1 MLAASPEA
9 CATSLL
15 RELGITQPSEIS
27 VDDIA
32 WMRRALVRDEDLKG
46 AEARLVT
53 FGNRAIISVSTAII
67 ETGRR
72 RFAIAHEIGHLE
84 LHRQISSLALCVVS
98 DLDLKPL
105 EDYARPRSEQEAN
118 SFASALLM
126 PDFLFRP
133 ACQKAA
139 PSFSLIEQLATDFG
153 TTLTAT
159 ALRYIAF
166 CPERCAVVFSQD
178 RYIRWYSATSDFGFH
193 IPVREPLDPYSLAVD
208 FFDGKPLPARMETVD
223 VSTWLRGR
231 YRSNAMIKE
240 ESRALPR
247 YNAVLSLLWIHEEIE
262 PDPDDWDDTETFTPD
277 GRWRRRE

>member
-1 MLAASPEA
+1 MLAATPDA
-9 CATSLL
+9 RATTLL
-15 RELGITQPSEIS
+15 RNLGITQPSEIS

-32 WMRRALVRDEDLKG
+32 WMRGALVRDENLKG

-53 FGNRAIISVSTAII
+53 FSNRAIISISTHII
-67 ETGRR
+67 EPGRR

-98 DLDLKPL
+98 DLDLRPL
-105 EDYARPRSEQEAN
+105 EESAYPQSEQEAN
-118 SFASALLM
+118 IFASALLM

-133 ACQKAA
+133 GCQKPA
-139 PSFSLIEQLATDFG
+139 PSLSVIEQLAENFG

-178 RYIRWYSATSDFGFH
+178 RCIRWYKPTADFGFH
-193 IPVREPLDPYSLAVD
+193 IPVRETLDPYSLAID
-208 FFDGKPLPARMETVD
+208 FFDGKSIPDRMETVD
-223 VSTWLRGR
+223 ASTWLRGR

-240 ESRALPR
+240 ESRSLPK

-262 PDPDDWDDTETFTPD
+262 PDPDDWDDTETFTRD
-277 GRWRRRE
+277 GQWRRRE